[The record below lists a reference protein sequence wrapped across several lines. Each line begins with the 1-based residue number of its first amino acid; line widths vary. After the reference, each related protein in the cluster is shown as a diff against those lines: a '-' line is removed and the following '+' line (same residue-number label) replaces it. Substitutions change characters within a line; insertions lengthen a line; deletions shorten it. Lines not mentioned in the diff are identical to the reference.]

1 MTLEKDLKDLD
12 TYEKAL
18 KTQYPNIT
26 EFEILQI
33 AVSLMNIRTVEDGK
47 RFVNMVTSN
56 IE

>member
-47 RFVNMVTSN
+47 RFVNMVSK
-56 IE
+56 